1 MKESRGSPHEHK
13 WTLKETLAASLPMNG
28 ARLSCLSLVILALI
42 QEKSVNLV
50 SLSLAFQGKTKPESS
65 YRRLKR
71 FFAEVRFD
79 QFKVAQLILGLLP
92 PPPYT
97 LCVDRTNWQFGRLD
111 INILVI
117 AIAHRGVAFPLVWT
131 LLDKPGNSA
140 SAERIDLLKR
150 CLALIKPQDVTF
162 LLADREFIGEN
173 WFYYL
178 DERRVPFAIRIRKD
192 SLGNTFCP
200 VSALFAHL
208 PSGELKL
215 LNHSYRIYGCDVR
228 LAGMKLSGHDYA
240 IIATNRMPAQAFL
253 AYGRRWEVEML
264 FSALKTTGFDVEST
278 HLAHAKLDT
287 LFALLAIAFAW
298 AHHVGEWLHD
308 TNRKPLRRK
317 SHLRREKSFF
327 RHGLDHLRHLL
338 KNLPFKHQELLLAI
352 RLLSRT

>member
-1 MKESRGSPHEHK
+1 
-13 WTLKETLAASLPMNG
+13 LPLNR

-50 SLSLAFQGKTKPESS
+50 NLSLAFQGKTKPESS

-71 FFAEVRFD
+71 FFAEVRLD
-79 QFKVAQLILGLLP
+79 QLQVARLVLGFLP

-97 LCVDRTNWQFGRLD
+97 LCLDRTNWQFGRLD

-117 AIAHRGVAFPLVWT
+117 AIAHRGTAFPVVWT
-131 LLDKPGNSA
+131 LLDKPGNS
-140 SAERIDLLKR
+140 SCAERIELLKR
-150 CLALIKPQDVTF
+150 CLALMKAEDITF

-173 WFYYL
+173 WFHYL
-178 DERRVPFAIRIRKD
+178 DKRRVPFAIRIRKD
-192 SLGNTFCP
+192 SLCDSLCS
-200 VSALFAHL
+200 VSALFSHL

-215 LNHSYRIYGCDVR
+215 LNQSYRIHGCNVR
-228 LAGMKLSGHDYA
+228 LAGMKLSAHDYA
-240 IIATNRMPAQAFL
+240 IIATNRPPAQAFL
-253 AYGRRWEVEML
+253 AYQRRWDVEML
-264 FSALKTTGFDVEST
+264 FSDLKTTGFDLEST
-278 HLAHAKLDT
+278 HLAYAKLDT

-308 TNRKPLRRK
+308 TRRKPLRRK

-338 KNLPFKHQELLLAI
+338 KNLPFKHRDLLLAI